1 MPVVDA
7 SELTKRRQGRVLYV
21 NYLVR
26 NNNVNVNQSQIA
38 RPLATGSP
46 IGSGSGVNYANYIEE
61 VVQGGFQTTPA
72 EQQEI
77 INRNFPPP
85 PPPEVNSVWSY
96 YIVYEG
102 ATTYMYLIYNSTT
115 SSWYAPLDTGLSWDE
130 GGYYTYDDWWY
141 PTGFAYQF
149 EKQDYSEYVYQ
160 FVDFDVGVIKQ
171 TLTLPEENHCGFDFS
186 NDMVMLYY
194 PDTDPSNTLITFY
207 NPITDVFKTTSILG
221 YVDDTESLNTN
232 IYFVITEDDT
242 NYTHYIWNIDQPNP
256 VQIATS
262 MGSYTNR
269 SLNYGDNYI
278 LIVSSDGAYWTDIY
292 YINLDGSFVN
302 YSLNTSPLSSSD
314 YPNDSYINT
323 YTYAYKYKYIRL
335 TLYNSTTSTLDI
347 NSYDYLS
354 FNNLTPQMTTLSPV
368 IISDIIGDTNPITNY
383 GDTYYLTGITNDIVL
398 QTYYPRIDFIYDL
411 PFNTLSPY
419 YYGGNQCQIFIDGQ
433 NIPDLVTDNYER
445 FYGEKQQLRLD
456 DTNEA
461 TYYGFINGTP
471 TTHPHSMM
479 AFVSRASE
487 TNEADATIQILIKD
501 NFNGAKQYDQ
511 YNNAVITYQTGD
523 LSGTIYYAGNNGGT
537 DEPSFY
543 HVWFTV
549 ENHNWGT
556 HISDMTFDRANNTT
570 NSQLEAN
577 LTIYGYNFIVI
588 HLFLSGI
595 SSGTGTEFT
604 ETDITNIVT
613 AYVGAA
619 DFMSH
624 PEDFYTIDVV
634 RYRDWHN
641 SHANEYVTGIYYSD
655 FYDYTYNPTYTNPL
669 SHSILWQNKLY
680 YVADGSTDPY
690 IIDIS
695 NNTYVNDDT
704 LTINN
709 VGLGLWQCTDTETQ
723 SRLVSPTTDIITY
736 LFDVNRTV
744 TDYNTD
750 YYNRTMEL
758 TDNITWLN
766 AILSLTNGIDAVYKI
781 VNMNIS
787 TTLNDDIPDFEGD
800 YIYSGKNALI
810 YSPIAQT
817 IYKLMNGAGE
827 VLTGYSSFT
836 TNSDNDFGNG
846 DLIVLSGYNEQDPT
860 KVLTTN
866 STSFSEFTIPF
877 IIYDDRVQN
886 ANFMMITTH
895 TDITNFKAL
904 VVDSSGNTYGP
915 YDTGIVSDA
924 WDINLRY
931 TDKSFMLSLYDY
943 NGGQG
948 YTLMF
953 MYDTKTFVFVTQP
966 DLVMASIDDVRSTYP
981 G

>member
-1 MPVVDA
+1 M
-7 SELTKRRQGRVLYV
+7 
-21 NYLVR
+21 
-26 NNNVNVNQSQIA
+26 
-38 RPLATGSP
+38 
-46 IGSGSGVNYANYIEE
+46 
-61 VVQGGFQTTPA
+61 
-72 EQQEI
+72 
-77 INRNFPPP
+77 
-85 PPPEVNSVWSY
+85 
-96 YIVYEG
+96 
-102 ATTYMYLIYNSTT
+102 LI
-115 SSWYAPLDTGLSWDE
+115 
-130 GGYYTYDDWWY
+130 
-141 PTGFAYQF
+141 
-149 EKQDYSEYVYQ
+149 
-160 FVDFDVGVIKQ
+160 
-171 TLTLPEENHCGFDFS
+171 
-186 NDMVMLYY
+186 M
-194 PDTDPSNTLITFY
+194 
-207 NPITDVFKTTSILG
+207 
-221 YVDDTESLNTN
+221 
-232 IYFVITEDDT
+232 
-242 NYTHYIWNIDQPNP
+242 
-256 VQIATS
+256 
-262 MGSYTNR
+262 
-269 SLNYGDNYI
+269 
-278 LIVSSDGAYWTDIY
+278 SSDGSQWTDIY
-292 YINLDGSFVN
+292 YINLDGTIVTYTIPN
-302 YSLNTSPLSSSD
+302 SSD
-314 YPNDSYINT
+314 YPNDSSISRTSYGYN
-323 YTYAYKYKYIRL
+323 YKYIRL

-368 IISDIIGDTNPITNY
+368 IVSDIIGETNPITND
-383 GDTYYLTGITNDIVL
+383 GDTYYKTGITNDMVL
-398 QTYYPRIDFIYDL
+398 QVYYPRIEFIYDL

-419 YYGGNQCQIFIDGQ
+419 YYGGNQCIIYIDGQ
-433 NIPDLVTDNYER
+433 NIPKLVTDDYER

-456 DTNEA
+456 DTDEA

-501 NFNGAKQYDQ
+501 NFDGSKSYNIYNSALVTYDAT
-511 YNNAVITYQTGD
+511 NNR
-523 LSGTIYYAGNNGGT
+523 SGTIYYAGNDGGT

-549 ENHNWGT
+549 ENSTDWDT
-556 HISDMTFDRANNTT
+556 HISNITFNRNEETRSDLDAYMRVT
-570 NSQLEAN
+570 
-577 LTIYGYNFIVI
+577 GYNFIVV

-595 SSGTGTEFT
+595 NSGTGTEFT

-619 DFMSH
+619 DFMSDST
-624 PEDFYTIDVV
+624 DFYTIDVV

-641 SHANEYVTGIYYSD
+641 AHAYEYVTGIYYSD
-655 FYDYTYNPTYTNPL
+655 FYNYEYNPTYTNPL
-669 SHSILWQNKLY
+669 SRSILWQNKFY
-680 YVADGSTDPY
+680 YVADGATDPY

-723 SRLVSPTTDIITY
+723 SRLVSPTFNRVTY
-736 LFDVNRTV
+736 LFDVNRTI

-750 YYNRTMEL
+750 YYNRTMDL
-758 TDNITWLN
+758 SDNIIWVN
-766 AILSLTNGIDAVYKI
+766 AILSLTNGIDALYKI

-800 YIYSGKNALI
+800 YVYSGKNALI

-827 VLTGYSSFT
+827 VLTGYSSF
-836 TNSDNDFGNG
+836 NGYINNDFGNG

-915 YDTGIVSDA
+915 YDTTIVSVS
-924 WDINLRY
+924 WNINLRY
-931 TDKSFMLSLYDY
+931 TDKSFMLLLYDY
-943 NGGQG
+943 ETAQG

-953 MYDTKTFVFVTQP
+953 MFDTLSFVFLPQP
-966 DLVMASIDDVRSTYP
+966 YLEMASIDDVRSTYP